1 MNPHHQTMPKQAK
14 PKQSPSLTRLAR
26 IEGQLRGVRRMM
38 EEGAGCGEIITQ
50 ISAVREAVAMLGA
63 EILKDEIVCRIDE
76 KKDIDDTYLK
86 NLLRMK

>member
-1 MNPHHQTMPKQAK
+1 MPKQSK
-14 PKQSPSLTRLAR
+14 PKTKQSPSLTRLAR

-38 EEGAGCGEIITQ
+38 EEGAECGEIITQ
-50 ISAVREAVAMLGA
+50 ISAIKEAVSMLGA

-86 NLLRMK
+86 NLIRMK